1 MVYIGQMMCFKIARQ
16 IQAAFLFMVSDSP
29 CFSVFFAHSRTVFLT
44 PKRGI
49 GLVIL
54 EIAMEHY
61 QIFIDSLLLL
71 LSINRQF
78 CHRVPEGRSSDI
90 MIFISKSN
98 MEKNANPQ
106 CFFF

>member
-1 MVYIGQMMCFKIARQ
+1 VC
-16 IQAAFLFMVSDSP
+16 
-29 CFSVFFAHSRTVFLT
+29 LT

-54 EIAMEHY
+54 EIAMEHH

-71 LSINRQF
+71 LSINGPF
-78 CHRVPEGRSSDI
+78 FHRVPEGRSSDI

-106 CFFF
+106 CFFLMKQETGCKSGTTTAGMDCSLIHIDCTIDGQTAKT

>member
-1 MVYIGQMMCFKIARQ
+1 VC
-16 IQAAFLFMVSDSP
+16 
-29 CFSVFFAHSRTVFLT
+29 LT

-54 EIAMEHY
+54 EIAMEHH

-71 LSINRQF
+71 LSINGPF
-78 CHRVPEGRSSDI
+78 FHRVPEGRSSDI

-106 CFFF
+106 CFFSDETGNWLQIRHDNGRNGL